1 LDSYTMTDIP
11 ITTCACKLKCAKTG
25 KTLIAFWNQYA
36 CQEQADGYG
45 TGQSIHS
52 VAQLEDFGLK
62 VHDKITEGNTR
73 IVHLDGY
80 EFSMYVRGGLCYI
93 QQKRCTVE
101 EFGKYDHVLMTS
113 DMGWNP
119 ETYDTKEQYDDS
131 DDITVVTSNTDT
143 LDESDTFS
151 VSSDIDADE
160 ALEARQCQLRA
171 YS

>member
-1 LDSYTMTDIP
+1 MMLVWLMVALVEAWEDIPCLSQPRRYSKATVDIHGLDSFMMTDIP

-25 KTLIAFWNQYA
+25 KTLIAFWNQYV

-62 VHDKITEGNTR
+62 VHDKITEGNTQ
-73 IVHLDGY
+73 IVHPDGY

-93 QQKRCTVE
+93 PQKRCTVK
-101 EFGKYDHVLMTS
+101 EFGKYDHILMTS

-119 ETYDTKEQYDDS
+119 ENMTPKNKMMKVMT
-131 DDITVVTSNTDT
+131 
-143 LDESDTFS
+143 
-151 VSSDIDADE
+151 
-160 ALEARQCQLRA
+160 
-171 YS
+171 

>member
-1 LDSYTMTDIP
+1 
-11 ITTCACKLKCAKTG
+11 
-25 KTLIAFWNQYA
+25 
-36 CQEQADGYG
+36 
-45 TGQSIHS
+45 
-52 VAQLEDFGLK
+52 
-62 VHDKITEGNTR
+62 
-73 IVHLDGY
+73 
-80 EFSMYVRGGLCYI
+80 MYVRGGLCYI

-101 EFGKYDHVLMTS
+101 EFGKYDHILMTS

-119 ETYDTKEQYDDS
+119 EKYDTKEQEDDS

-160 ALEARQCQLRA
+160 AKARNDLTDFELYVQSCVQEVRRDISINLGARQCQLRA